1 MILLYIILIIYII
14 IAIHKNINQK
24 KYNKNGII
32 LQIEDINNIPN
43 HLETLNPIVTSD
55 TFFITIDDLLTIKSS
70 YIIKDSDNFISLK
83 SFKEEKQIYIYKN
96 KNIICDF
103 DIIQDINFPFKILND
118 YYLLFPIKY
127 SMSLFKGNIH
137 TTLTYANHNYNIIGI
152 LDGESTFYLFNPKH
166 KQDIINKKLS
176 EIKKWAHKITLLK
189 SYIIIIPQ
197 NWYFIQEIN
206 TNCIQYHIDIDTYF
220 TFIPNILFN

>member
-1 MILLYIILIIYII
+1 MIFLYIILIIYII
-14 IAIHKNINQK
+14 LVFYNKIKLQN
-24 KYNKNGII
+24 YNKNGII
-32 LQIEDINNIPN
+32 LQIEDINDVSKQLN
-43 HLETLNPIVTSD
+43 TLHPMVTSD
-55 TFFITIDDLLTIKSS
+55 IFFITIDDLLNIKSS

-83 SFKEEKQIYIYKN
+83 SFKEENQIYIYKN

-103 DIIQDINFPFKILND
+103 EIIQKINFPFKIFND
-118 YYLLFPIKY
+118 YNYLFPIKY
-127 SMSLFKGNIH
+127 SMSLFKGNIN

-166 KQDIINKKLS
+166 KKDIINKNLN
-176 EIKKWAHKITLLK
+176 EIKKWAHKITLSK
-189 SYIIIIPQ
+189 SFIILIPT

-220 TFIPNILFN
+220 TFIPNILLN